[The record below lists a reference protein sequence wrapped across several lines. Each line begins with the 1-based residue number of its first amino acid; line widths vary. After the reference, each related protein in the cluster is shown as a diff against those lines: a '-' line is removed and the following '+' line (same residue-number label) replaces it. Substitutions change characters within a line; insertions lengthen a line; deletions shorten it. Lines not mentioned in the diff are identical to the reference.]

1 LTLFV
6 SLFCSTH
13 PADKRAKHNAIMI
26 IHFMPELKLL
36 KEYNSFSHDCC
47 FLIVT
52 LNAKKIF
59 DKYQKYALS
68 ESSQSNI

>member
-1 LTLFV
+1 
-6 SLFCSTH
+6 
-13 PADKRAKHNAIMI
+13 MI

>member
-1 LTLFV
+1 LGEVILTVRFSRALSAAVVPLLTLFV

-36 KEYNSFSHDCC
+36 KEYNSFS
-47 FLIVT
+47 
-52 LNAKKIF
+52 
-59 DKYQKYALS
+59 QKEALKEGS
-68 ESSQSNI
+68 

>member
-13 PADKRAKHNAIMI
+13 PADKRAKHNAIII

-36 KEYNSFSHDCC
+36 KEYISFS
-47 FLIVT
+47 
-52 LNAKKIF
+52 
-59 DKYQKYALS
+59 QKEAL
-68 ESSQSNI
+68 